1 MPRTLTRLDRSTTS
15 RPAPPSVTSGIN
27 PLSPFSSFCPHL
39 TPFRDDRIREDTAKY
54 LRNLDVT
61 SAYYDPKT
69 RSMRDNPNKDRD
81 AKDLDYAGDNFVR
94 YTGESK
100 SMMDMQSFCW
110 DANDKGVEISMQANP
125 TQAEL
130 MNQGFRE
137 KKEDLKEKTKQ
148 SILEKYGGAEHL
160 EAPPKE
166 LLYSQTERYVEY
178 SRTGQLVKGQEQRLA
193 KSRYEEDGT
202 FAFLSCLV
210 LSCFCLSLF
219 CSSLVF

>member
-1 MPRTLTRLDRSTTS
+1 
-15 RPAPPSVTSGIN
+15 
-27 PLSPFSSFCPHL
+27 
-39 TPFRDDRIREDTAKY
+39 
-54 LRNLDVT
+54 LDVN

-69 RSMRDNPNKDRD
+69 RSMRDNPNKEVD
-81 AKDLDYAGDNFVR
+81 AKDLDYVGDNFIR
-94 YTGESK
+94 YTGESQK
-100 SMMDMQSFCW
+100 MMEMQRFCW

-137 KKEDLKEKTKQ
+137 KKVDLKEKTKQ

-193 KSRYEEDGT
+193 RSRYDEDGECLLCSVVQQEVVRVST
-202 FAFLSCLV
+202 RFLPFLVYPTNHTSVWGSYWEDGRWGFACCHQFIKNSYCTGQAGIDARKH
-210 LSCFCLSLF
+210 SDA
-219 CSSLVF
+219 